1 MIQNEQTLVPHSTLQ
16 NGIVNPKIS
25 KNKNQA
31 TSYQLLRPMQPKDH
45 RKLIKK
51 NCKLYFVI
59 DLQAQGL
66 SSFQLQ
72 VSRF

>member
-1 MIQNEQTLVPHSTLQ
+1 MLWTFKAHVAKRSQ
-16 NGIVNPKIS
+16 KI
-25 KNKNQA
+25 N
-31 TSYQLLRPMQPKDH
+31 
-45 RKLIKK
+45 II